1 MKYHLKKDDEVIV
14 IAGAQKGKKGKVL
27 SIVREKQQVLVEG
40 VNLRKKH
47 MKKTQNNP
55 SGSIVEKEMPIHY
68 SNVMLASKM
77 KDRSQ
82 K

>member
-1 MKYHLKKDDEVIV
+1 M